1 MFFGAWSDADDC
13 ITCAEALQEQ
23 KALWLYVCHPQAKC
37 SSSSGEDYIFI
48 PVKEKQ

>member
-23 KALWLYVCHPQAKC
+23 KAGCMSVTHRQNVPPPVERTISLYL
-37 SSSSGEDYIFI
+37 
-48 PVKEKQ
+48 